1 MFALDQ
7 VVPWGR
13 SFEYRRMFTLRDADL
28 QLRTLGC
35 ADGPASFNANSARRG
50 TTVISVDP
58 LYRLDT
64 DTIRDRIA
72 AIYDQQLERAERNS
86 QQFVWDTFR
95 SVEEPGAASWREEIH
110 CATAGILGKSRT
122 R

>member
-7 VVPWGR
+7 SSSLGPLLRIPAHVHSARCRPPAQDSWLCCR
-13 SFEYRRMFTLRDADL
+13 SGEL
-28 QLRTLGC
+28 QR
-35 ADGPASFNANSARRG
+35 NSARRG

-64 DTIRDRIA
+64 DTIRDQVA
-72 AIYDQQLERAERNS
+72 ATYDQQLERAEPNS

-95 SVEEPGAASWREEIH
+95 SVEEPRTASWREEFI
-110 CATAGILGKSRT
+110 ALRPGS
-122 R
+122 